1 MLGARPSREAAI
13 VTSLALKLAGLYRQ
27 SSADEGEKMIGKGW
41 RGEIRSGW
49 GVEVGEDVEC
59 VMVGGGCRMGA
70 SDKWME
76 DGCLGGQWR
85 PYRKKERGLKDRW
98 PTAQRMHK
106 KGMNKI
112 YKALLA

>member
-41 RGEIRSGW
+41 RGDLVRW

-59 VMVGGGCRMGA
+59 VMVGGGNG
-70 SDKWME
+70 K
-76 DGCLGGQWR
+76 
-85 PYRKKERGLKDRW
+85 P
-98 PTAQRMHK
+98 
-106 KGMNKI
+106 
-112 YKALLA
+112 